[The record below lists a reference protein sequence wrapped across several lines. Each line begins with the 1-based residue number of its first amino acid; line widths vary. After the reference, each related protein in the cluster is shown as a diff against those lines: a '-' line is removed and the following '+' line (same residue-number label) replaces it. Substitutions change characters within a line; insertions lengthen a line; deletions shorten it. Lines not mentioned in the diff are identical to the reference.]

1 MNSLRSVTEMT
12 SLVVAGGSAVM
23 TFLVTR
29 TALRDDSSFGA
40 PTILSACVVA
50 IAFFAVIS
58 LGLVILVPY
67 AVLALACLALFF
79 VRFLMS
85 QGIPRPGASAK
96 KSRCEKR
103 LELVS
108 ERSAHSKDQQ
118 PILASIHPHNYE
130 NDQDSMVP
138 LDRQPC
144 DGVRWM

>member
-1 MNSLRSVTEMT
+1 MNSLRSVNEMT
-12 SLVVAGGSAVM
+12 SLVVAGGSAIM

-29 TALRDDSSFGA
+29 TALRDDSPFGA
-40 PTILSACVVA
+40 LTILPVCVVA
-50 IAFFAVIS
+50 VAFFAVIS

-85 QGIPRPGASAK
+85 QGIPRPSASAK

-103 LELVS
+103 IELVS
-108 ERSAHSKDQQ
+108 GPSAHGKDQQ
-118 PILASIHPHNYE
+118 PILPSMHPHSHE
-130 NDQDSMVP
+130 NCQNSMVP